1 MITEGLK
8 GRDFITLRDFTKEEI
23 DTMLDV
29 GFLPRNTEVVNV
41 LTRETLAIRDGRIAM
56 SDAFRVFPG
65 ALLHFAP
72 AARA

>member
-29 GFLPRNTEVVNV
+29 ALTLKLYRIAAWSGGVRDPRNGEH
-41 LTRETLAIRDGRIAM
+41 LAVSVPR
-56 SDAFRVFPG
+56 
-65 ALLHFAP
+65 
-72 AARA
+72 